1 MHLRSKHLRPLMR
14 RRRRCTSRRGP
25 GVGARGERRAA
36 LRRALEQL
44 VGMCVSDP
52 SALVRAAAA
61 DALGGS
67 GGLLDLAGGSA
78 GALAALALVAAAERE
93 CGRATAGDGHV
104 LQAAC
109 LSLARLGG
117 LQGAQRQAPRVAVLA
132 ARAPDRYARGFALE
146 ALSAMSGAGCGE
158 ATRAL
163 VSQLRRERWCPL
175 TSTASTCAPTR
186 PPARPRHELV
196 TRALLPS
203 SSSRGPPV
211 PSPRPAGTD
220 APSPAEHELVHDI
233 MSMGQGGRTHNTRT
247 WSYSSPLYCLL
258 YSARKC
264 ARNGRL
270 LAFLSFCVC
279 AGSWCKRA
287 RPHPR

>member
-1 MHLRSKHLRPLMR
+1 MHLRPKHLRPLMR

-25 GVGARGERRAA
+25 GVGARGERRTA

-67 GGLLDLAGGSA
+67 GGLLDLAGSSA

-186 PPARPRHELV
+186 PPATRAV
-196 TRALLPS
+196 VARALLPS

-220 APSPAEHELVHDI
+220 APSPGSLCMISWAWGKAVA
-233 MSMGQGGRTHNTRT
+233 RTILGPGLTRPRYT
-247 WSYSSPLYCLL
+247 VYCIRHASAPAMDVFLFFFLL
-258 YSARKC
+258 
-264 ARNGRL
+264 
-270 LAFLSFCVC
+270 VC

-287 RPHPR
+287 RP